1 MSWTSMFYDGRSIS
15 RNVTSSNIL
24 VPDMKNLLYYKTVYP
39 RRLFPNLPDKIDF
52 RNSDDVSLKTWKI

>member
-1 MSWTSMFYDGRSIS
+1 MFYDGRSIS

-24 VPDMKNLLYYKTVYP
+24 VHDMTNLLYYKTVYP

-52 RNSDDVSLKTWKI
+52 RNSDDVSLKP